1 MDTKVLKAFG
11 IFLVVFVLFIVGLIV
26 YDNMTKVEVLK
37 NDHLNDVTYVD
48 DKKNI
53 YIFWGNGCAH
63 CEDLRVYL
71 EKNAKLWKNDYQIFS
86 FETWKDEEN
95 AKLMDNVMAFLDREN
110 EGTPTILIGDKVLVG
125 FGSSNEE
132 ELKSILESQKNND
145 YDVIKAYQEQ

>member
-1 MDTKVLKAFG
+1 
-11 IFLVVFVLFIVGLIV
+11 
-26 YDNMTKVEVLK
+26 MTKVEVLK

-95 AKLMDNVMAFLDREN
+95 AKPVSYTHLPMAML
-110 EGTPTILIGDKVLVG
+110 T
-125 FGSSNEE
+125 
-132 ELKSILESQKNND
+132 LESLELWVDLIVKFCLIQQVYFLNLLVLMLEVYEK
-145 YDVIKAYQEQ
+145 EM

>member
-11 IFLVVFVLFIVGLIV
+11 IFCLVFIAFIVGLVV

-37 NDHLNDVTYVD
+37 NDHISDVTYAD

-63 CEDLRVYL
+63 CEDLRVFL
-71 EKNAKLWKNDYQIFS
+71 EDNTNLWKNDYQIFS

-95 AKLMDNVMAFLDREN
+95 AKLMDDVMSFLDREN
-110 EGTPTILIGDKVLVG
+110 EGTPTVLIGEEVMVG

-132 ELKSILESQKNND
+132 ELKNILETQKNTE
-145 YDVIKAYQEQ
+145 YDAIKAFQEQ